1 MVPTSRHTPPVTYH
15 PPPHCGCHVVLD
27 FTRLCPNLSTIPF
40 SHLMG
45 LWVVPGTFKH
55 ESGSKGKP
63 TKKMCKF
70 CRFCQFL
77 YFVLRASIKVKY
89 KPTRFDRHFDR
100 NYHLWFN
107 IGLFWQVFLQGWAG
121 SDHYM
126 YLEKTLG
133 GMMPILV
140 WPSIIFRIEQN
151 LILCCVFVYFWC
163 NCTQSKWRMEIVT
176 VHVCWK

>member
-63 TKKMCKF
+63 TNKMCKF

-107 IGLFWQVFLQGWAG
+107 IGLFWQFFTG
-121 SDHYM
+121 
-126 YLEKTLG
+126 LG
-133 GMMPILV
+133 GIRPLHVPWKDSWGDDANFGMTKYYIQNRAEFSSVLCFCVLLV
-140 WPSIIFRIEQN
+140 
-151 LILCCVFVYFWC
+151 
-163 NCTQSKWRMEIVT
+163 
-176 VHVCWK
+176 